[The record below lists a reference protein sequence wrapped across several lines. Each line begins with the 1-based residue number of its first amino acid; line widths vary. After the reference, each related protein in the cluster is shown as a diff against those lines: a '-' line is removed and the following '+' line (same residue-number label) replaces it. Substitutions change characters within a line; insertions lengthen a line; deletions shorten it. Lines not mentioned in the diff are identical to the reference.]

1 MPGCGCA
8 HPVPGHLAP
17 RLHPTVHAQA
27 SGLQLTVL
35 LRIQSISV
43 ACFQARL
50 GTGQGPNPCQP
61 GTLVGSSWGWGPCPC
76 ADFQVGGAQ
85 CIPARACWTSPSKV
99 ESNLPDQPQAW
110 GKGGGKT
117 GRLPGGGGLRC
128 WAETWALQTLQATPP
143 RQQRVSSSHGGG
155 GASPAPRAPELTARP
170 RGAPPEPPPPAPG

>member
-1 MPGCGCA
+1 MQKRKREFGSARVWLCP
-8 HPVPGHLAP
+8 PSSRHLAP

-35 LRIQSISV
+35 LRIQSVSV

-61 GTLVGSSWGWGPCPC
+61 GTLVGSSWGSGPCPC
-76 ADFQVGGAQ
+76 ADFQVGGTQ

-110 GKGGGKT
+110 GKGGGAQDWT
-117 GRLPGGGGLRC
+117 APWRRLPSLLG
-128 WAETWALQTLQATPP
+128 
-143 RQQRVSSSHGGG
+143 
-155 GASPAPRAPELTARP
+155 
-170 RGAPPEPPPPAPG
+170 